1 VKYSWLLPVVSDYDV
16 NVLQEFVSKSVSFP
30 DVSVQMLP
38 KVNLPTASLMTFGA
52 PLMLALAY
60 IYFLQF
66 LTVILVSEKETHV
79 KEHML
84 MMGMR
89 ESAYW

>member
-1 VKYSWLLPVVSDYDV
+1 MVSDYDV

>member
-1 VKYSWLLPVVSDYDV
+1 
-16 NVLQEFVSKSVSFP
+16 LQKFVSKSVSFP
-30 DVSVQMLP
+30 DISVQMLP
-38 KVNLPTASLMTFGA
+38 KASVNLPTVSLMTFGA
-52 PLMLALAY
+52 PLLVAIAY
-60 IYFLQF
+60 VYFLQF